1 MSRSLGSQAEADAF
15 VNDTSDLFR
24 ARLAIEDEHR
34 METRKRKL
42 KIAGML
48 RNYAGAKA
56 QGREGEV
63 CWLGERAGQVEFGKR
78 IKLITKAEYDDAQ
91 LMGRLLM
98 MTGLV

>member
-1 MSRSLGSQAEADAF
+1 MSNALRSQAEADAF
-15 VNDTSDLFR
+15 INDEAETFR
-24 ARLAIEDEHR
+24 ARLAIEDERR

-63 CWLGERAGQVEFGKR
+63 CSLGERAGQVRFGKR
-78 IKLITKAEYDDAQ
+78 IKLMTKAEYDDAK
-91 LMGRLLM
+91 LMGLLLM